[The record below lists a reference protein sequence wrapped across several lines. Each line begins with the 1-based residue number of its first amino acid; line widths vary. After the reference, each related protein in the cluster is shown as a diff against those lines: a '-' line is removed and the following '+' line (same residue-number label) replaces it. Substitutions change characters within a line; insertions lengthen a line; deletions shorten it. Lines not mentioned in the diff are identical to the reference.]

1 MQTQLFRQ
9 AAMAIAGITFL
20 SVGTAQSADIL
31 TYSGSDRTAKLIAGA
46 KKEGQ
51 LTLYTALTV
60 NQAVRP
66 LVAGFQKKYPFIKM
80 EYWRGSSRKIAQ
92 KVNAE
97 RRADSL
103 VVDVM
108 EGSGL
113 AMIMVKAKAVA
124 KFTTPA
130 SESVPKQ
137 FRDPNDQW
145 VPSRFSYFGMAYNTK
160 IVPPGTQP
168 KTYQDL
174 LDPKWKGKIAWRI
187 GSESGA
193 PLFITNIRQHLGEAK
208 AKAYFEKLTGQG
220 IVNFRGSARTL
231 VNRVVQGE
239 YPLAIQIFAHHPV
252 ISAKKGAPV
261 AVQMMEPIPS
271 INGTIMVPKRRTA
284 PQGTDTH
291 CPASGRH
298 TGKFRRARN
307 PVRQP
312 QGLQRHLQEV
322 LQARQDGGRKTE
334 EEEEKEVGDSTCEQA
349 TPGPLKPGVGRFI
362 IKENPLDKSPC
373 RRQTI
378 RSTCQSHLLE
388 RPSPPTDGTRSGTRR
403 WCSFSRPF

>member
-1 MQTQLFRQ
+1 MQRHLIKRSAL
-9 AAMAIAGITFL
+9 AAVAIAFL
-20 SVGTAQSADIL
+20 SAGPAQSQDIL
-31 TYSGSDRTAKLIAGA
+31 NYTGSDRQAKLVAGA

-51 LTLYTALTV
+51 LTIYTALTV

-66 LVAGFQKKYPFIKM
+66 LIAGFTKKYPFIKT

-103 VVDVM
+103 VADVM

-113 AMIMVKAKAVA
+113 SQIMIKSKAVTP
-124 KFTTPA
+124 FTSPYTA
-130 SESVPKQ
+130 ALPKKYT
-137 FRDPNDQW
+137 DPDNLW

-168 KTYQDL
+168 KTYEDL
-174 LDPKWKGKIAWRI
+174 LNPKWKGKIAWRI

-252 ISAKKGAPV
+252 ISAQKGAPV
-261 AVQMMEPIPS
+261 AVQMLQPIPS
-271 INGTIMVPKRRTA
+271 INGTIMVPKGVKHPHTA
-284 PQGTDTH
+284 MLFVDYYLSDEGQNVLKKARYFPVLASVKPRKELEMIVPRLAGTQENFVS
-291 CPASGRH
+291 PAALFANRKASNAIFKKYFKH
-298 TGKFRRARN
+298 GKT
-307 PVRQP
+307 V
-312 QGLQRHLQEV
+312 V
-322 LQARQDGGRKTE
+322 VKRKKKKKKT
-334 EEEEKEVGDSTCEQA
+334 Q
-349 TPGPLKPGVGRFI
+349 
-362 IKENPLDKSPC
+362 
-373 RRQTI
+373 
-378 RSTCQSHLLE
+378 
-388 RPSPPTDGTRSGTRR
+388 
-403 WCSFSRPF
+403 

>member
-1 MQTQLFRQ
+1 MQNQNFRRV
-9 AAMAIAGITFL
+9 AMAGIAIAFL
-20 SVGTAQSADIL
+20 SAAPAQSADIL
-31 TYSGSDRTAKLIAGA
+31 TYTGADRTAKLIAGA

-66 LVAGFQKKYPFIKM
+66 LIEGFTKKYPFIKM

-113 AMIMVKAKAVA
+113 SQIMVKAKAVA

-130 SESVPKQ
+130 ADSVPRK
-137 FRDPNDQW
+137 FRDPDNLW

-160 IVPPGTQP
+160 LVPPGTQP

-187 GSESGA
+187 GSETGA
-193 PLFITNIRQHLGEAK
+193 PLFITNIRQHLGEKK
-208 AKAYFEKLTGQG
+208 AKAYFEKLATQG
-220 IVNFRGSARTL
+220 IINFRGSARTL

-271 INGTIMVPKRRTA
+271 VNGSIMVPKGSKHPHA
-284 PQGTDTH
+284 AMLFIDYYLSKDGQGVLKKARYFPVAAGVEPRKELTPIVPRLAGTQENFVS
-291 CPASGRH
+291 PAVLFAHRKASNAIFKKYFKH
-298 TGKFRRARN
+298 GKT
-307 PVRQP
+307 VT
-312 QGLQRHLQEV
+312 V
-322 LQARQDGGRKTE
+322 KRK
-334 EEEEKEVGDSTCEQA
+334 KKKKKQ
-349 TPGPLKPGVGRFI
+349 
-362 IKENPLDKSPC
+362 
-373 RRQTI
+373 
-378 RSTCQSHLLE
+378 
-388 RPSPPTDGTRSGTRR
+388 
-403 WCSFSRPF
+403 

>member
-1 MQTQLFRQ
+1 MHKFYIRHGAT
-9 AAMAIAGITFL
+9 AAVAIAFL
-20 SVGTAQSADIL
+20 SVGTAQSQDIL
-31 TYSGSDRTAKLIAGA
+31 TYTGTDRAAKLIAGA

-66 LVAGFQKKYPFIKM
+66 LVAGFTKKYPFIKM

-113 AMIMVKAKAVA
+113 SQIMVKAKAVA

-130 SESVPKQ
+130 SGSIDKK
-137 FRDPNDQW
+137 FLDPDNLW

-160 IVPPGTQP
+160 IVPTGTQP

-187 GSESGA
+187 GSETGA
-193 PLFITNIRQHLGEAK
+193 PLFITNVRQFMGEKK
-208 AKAYFEKLTGQG
+208 AKAYFEKLTGQN
-220 IVNFRGSARTL
+220 IINFRGSARTL

-261 AVQMMEPIPS
+261 AVQMMEPVPS
-271 INGTIMVPKRRTA
+271 VNGAIMVPKGSKHPYA
-284 PQGTDTH
+284 AMLFIDYYLSKEGQG
-291 CPASGRH
+291 
-298 TGKFRRARN
+298 
-307 PVRQP
+307 
-312 QGLQRHLQEV
+312 V
-322 LQARQDGGRKTE
+322 L
-334 EEEEKEVGDSTCEQA
+334 
-349 TPGPLKPGVGRFI
+349 FY
-362 IKENPLDKSPC
+362 
-373 RRQTI
+373 
-378 RSTCQSHLLE
+378 LE
-388 RPSPPTDGTRSGTRR
+388 LIH
-403 WCSFSRPF
+403 

>member
-1 MQTQLFRQ
+1 MHKQFLSR
-9 AAMAIAGITFL
+9 AAMAAVAISFLAAGT
-20 SVGTAQSADIL
+20 VQSQDIL
-31 TYSGSDRTAKLIAGA
+31 TYKGADRQAKLVAGA

-51 LTLYTALTV
+51 VTLYTALTV

-66 LVAGFQKKYPFIKM
+66 LIEGFQKKYPFIKM

-92 KVNAE
+92 KINAE

-103 VVDVM
+103 VADVL

-113 AMIMVKAKAVA
+113 SQIMVKAKAVTT
-124 KFTTPA
+124 FT
-130 SESVPKQ
+130 SPKTAALPKKYT
-137 FRDPNDQW
+137 DPDNLW

-160 IVPPGTQP
+160 LVPPGTQP

-174 LDPKWKGKIAWRI
+174 LDPKWTGKIAWRI

-231 VNRVVQGE
+231 VSRVVQGE

-271 INGTIMVPKRRTA
+271 INGTIMIPKGVKHPHAAMLFVDYYLSEEGQKVLKKARYFPVLASVKPRKELESIVPTLAGTQENFVSPAALFANRKVSNAIFKKYFKHGKTVTVKR
-284 PQGTDTH
+284 
-291 CPASGRH
+291 
-298 TGKFRRARN
+298 K
-307 PVRQP
+307 
-312 QGLQRHLQEV
+312 
-322 LQARQDGGRKTE
+322 K
-334 EEEEKEVGDSTCEQA
+334 K
-349 TPGPLKPGVGRFI
+349 K
-362 IKENPLDKSPC
+362 KK
-373 RRQTI
+373 
-378 RSTCQSHLLE
+378 
-388 RPSPPTDGTRSGTRR
+388 
-403 WCSFSRPF
+403 